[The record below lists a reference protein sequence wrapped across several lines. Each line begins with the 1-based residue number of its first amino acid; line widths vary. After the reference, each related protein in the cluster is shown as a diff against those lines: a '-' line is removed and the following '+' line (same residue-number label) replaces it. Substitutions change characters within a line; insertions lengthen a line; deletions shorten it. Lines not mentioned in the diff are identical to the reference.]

1 MINKKHT
8 RKYDYYLDMYDI
20 FGRFN
25 MFDVYFARINTEVF
39 LKNSKLL
46 YEHELQK
53 NARLAEMLQ
62 KNIKKQINGEL
73 FSLCNGYIRCKTF
86 YDWRKRYE
94 RQ

>member
-1 MINKKHT
+1 
-8 RKYDYYLDMYDI
+8 MY
-20 FGRFN
+20 N
-25 MFDVYFARINTEVF
+25 
-39 LKNSKLL
+39 
-46 YEHELQK
+46 ELQK
-53 NARLAEMLQ
+53 VELSELLCVFEDEWQ